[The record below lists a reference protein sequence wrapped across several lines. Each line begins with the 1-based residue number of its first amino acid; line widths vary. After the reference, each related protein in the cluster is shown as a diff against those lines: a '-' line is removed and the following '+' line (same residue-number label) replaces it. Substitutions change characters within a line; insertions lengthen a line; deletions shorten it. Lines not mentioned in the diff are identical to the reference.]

1 MLPAALV
8 TNGRTAVY
16 LLAIAAAL
24 FGLSTSNI
32 WAITQRLAG
41 PSAAGKWTGLQNA
54 FGNLAGAFG
63 PWLSG
68 ILVERSGSYV
78 PAFALVSIVM
88 GLGAVS
94 FLVLIPRVEPVDW
107 ASLSTSPSKPRYAD
121 P

>member
-1 MLPAALV
+1 
-8 TNGRTAVY
+8 VY

-41 PSAAGKWTGLQNA
+41 PPAAGKWTGLQNA

-78 PAFALVSIVM
+78 PAFALVSVVLA
-88 GLGAVS
+88 LGAVS
-94 FLVLIPRVEPVDW
+94 FLALIPRLDPVDW
-107 ASLSTSPSKPRYAD
+107 TACRARHSNSRYAD

>member
-1 MLPAALV
+1 
-8 TNGRTAVY
+8 
-16 LLAIAAAL
+16 
-24 FGLSTSNI
+24 
-32 WAITQRLAG
+32 
-41 PSAAGKWTGLQNA
+41 
-54 FGNLAGAFG
+54 
-63 PWLSG
+63 
-68 ILVERSGSYV
+68 V

>member
-8 TNGRTAVY
+8 ANGRTAVY

-41 PSAAGKWTGLQNA
+41 PAAAGKWTGVQNA
-54 FGNLAGAFG
+54 FGNLAGASG

-68 ILVERSGSYV
+68 VLVEKTGSYV
-78 PAFALVSIVM
+78 PAFALVSVVL

-94 FLVLIPRVEPVDW
+94 FLVLIPRLEPVDW
-107 ASLSTSPSKPRYAD
+107 AALSTRRSKPRYAD